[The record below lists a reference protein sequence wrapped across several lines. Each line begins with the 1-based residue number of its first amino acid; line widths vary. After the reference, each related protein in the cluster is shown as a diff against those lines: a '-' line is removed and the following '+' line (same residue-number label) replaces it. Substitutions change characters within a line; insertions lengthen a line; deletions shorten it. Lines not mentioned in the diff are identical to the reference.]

1 LYNGIVDC
9 LTKIIK
15 TEGPLALYKGKI
27 FINEGTVTP
36 LIGVGILGSARFGL
50 FENFKNMLS
59 VRKGNGTPAP
69 LELVDK
75 TIAAFGAGL
84 IVSLLVV

>member
-1 LYNGIVDC
+1 M
-9 LTKIIK
+9 
-15 TEGPLALYKGKI
+15 
-27 FINEGTVTP
+27 TP

-50 FENFKNMLS
+50 FENFKKS
-59 VRKGNGTPAP
+59 VATWKGNGTPAP

>member
-1 LYNGIVDC
+1 M
-9 LTKIIK
+9 
-15 TEGPLALYKGKI
+15 
-27 FINEGTVTP
+27 TP

-50 FENFKNMLS
+50 FENFKKELS

-69 LELVDK
+69 LELFEK

>member
-1 LYNGIVDC
+1 MLYH
-9 LTKIIK
+9 
-15 TEGPLALYKGKI
+15 A
-27 FINEGTVTP
+27 GTVTP

-50 FENFKNMLS
+50 FENFKKQVSLY
-59 VRKGNGTPAP
+59 KGNGTLAP

-84 IVSLLVV
+84 IVSFLVV